1 MNPRLTGR
9 IEFEGVAFTFR
20 MRANEA
26 ATLEVETLVQLDG
39 AEELVNV
46 FKRYR
51 LEEEPENE

>member
-1 MNPRLTGR
+1 MGALNLPKNT
-9 IEFEGVAFTFR
+9 VAFTFR